1 LRDIKI
7 SSGLLAASGHVKVK
21 PDKELDGVVEV
32 ELKTGVSLAAIPLQV
47 SGTVDKPSVFPT
59 KAAMAGAVA
68 GTAILGPGVGT
79 SLGVK
84 AGGAV
89 DKIKGL
95 FQSD

>member
-1 LRDIKI
+1 MRDINLR
-7 SSGLLAASGHVKVK
+7 SGLLAASGQVKVNQNK
-21 PDKELDGVVEV
+21 VLDGVVEV
-32 ELKTGVSLAAIPLQV
+32 ELKKGLSLAAIPLQV
-47 SGTVDKPSVFPT
+47 SGTVDNPSVFPT

-68 GTAILGPGVGT
+68 GTAILGPGMGT
-79 SLGVK
+79 RLGIR

>member
-1 LRDIKI
+1 MQNILLTVKI
-7 SSGLLAASGHVKVK
+7 
-21 PDKELDGVVEV
+21 E
-32 ELKTGVSLAAIPLQV
+32 GVSLAAIPLQV
-47 SGTVDKPSVFPT
+47 SGTVAKPSVFPT

-79 SLGVK
+79 SLGIK